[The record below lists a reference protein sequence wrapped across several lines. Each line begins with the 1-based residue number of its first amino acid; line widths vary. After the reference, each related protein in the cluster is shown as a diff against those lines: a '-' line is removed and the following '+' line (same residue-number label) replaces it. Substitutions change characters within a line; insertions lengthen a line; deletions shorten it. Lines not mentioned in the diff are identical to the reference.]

1 MLRLTKMYCI
11 IDSTVMDKRDVNDA
25 TNASDRKQ
33 PLKTAVSMPILSQR
47 GANNDE
53 IRRQRRQPM
62 VNMGEVSALP
72 DGGDDDDLPRTP
84 LAKSTSCYVQQSG
97 GQLKNNSKLSG
108 ADDQ

>member
-1 MLRLTKMYCI
+1 VTYENILYY
-11 IDSTVMDKRDVNDA
+11 IDSTVMDKRDVNDV

-33 PLKTAVSMPILSQR
+33 SLKTAVSMPILGQR
-47 GANNDE
+47 SANNDE
-53 IRRQRRQPM
+53 IRRERRQLK

-84 LAKSTSCYVQQSG
+84 LTKSTSCYVPKSG
-97 GQLKNNSKLSG
+97 GQLKNNKLSR